1 MSAAQRIAETREALV
16 EALAER
22 DWEAIGRLDL
32 ACRECIETVAVD
44 TAANEPDLRDNL
56 EELLNVYR
64 QLIDVAIGERQAI
77 ADEMSQLNRAKQA
90 SKVYDL
96 FG

>member
-1 MSAAQRIAETREALV
+1 MSAAQRIAQTREALV

-32 ACRECIETVAVD
+32 ACRECIDTVTLE
-44 TAANEPDLRDNL
+44 TAANQPDLRDNL
-56 EELLNVYR
+56 EELLSVYR
-64 QLIDVAIGERQAI
+64 QLIDVATGERQAI
-77 ADEMSQLNRAKQA
+77 ADEMTQLNKAKQA
-90 SKVYDL
+90 SKMYDF

>member
-1 MSAAQRIAETREALV
+1 MSATQRIAQTREALV

-22 DWEAIGRLDL
+22 DWEAIGRLDQ
-32 ACRECIETVAVD
+32 ACRECMETVTVE
-44 TAANEPDLRDNL
+44 TSSSEPDLRDNL
-56 EELLNVYR
+56 QELLSVYR
-64 QLIDVAIGERQAI
+64 QLIDVATGERQAVVE
-77 ADEMSQLNRAKQA
+77 EMSQLQKAKQA

>member
-1 MSAAQRIAETREALV
+1 MSATQRIAQTRQALV

-22 DWEAIGRLDL
+22 DWEAVGRLDL
-32 ACRECIETVAVD
+32 ACRECIAMVTSEAP
-44 TAANEPDLRDNL
+44 ANEPDLRDNL

-64 QLIDVAIGERQAI
+64 QLIDVATGERQAVVE
-77 ADEMSQLNRAKQA
+77 EMSQLQKAKQA